1 MGPIL
6 TGKAVPLVYFRR
18 VFERRKAA
26 FFVASLAT
34 LCLLSL
40 PIWPDKDTS
49 SVELRAQ
56 EMTNTRALL
65 GEGNRG
71 AGTPLASAPAPPES
85 PTPKNMKLTVPKL
98 GLEDV
103 AVPTG
108 FRQAEL
114 DREGVLRMKESG
126 LPWEAGS
133 NTFIAGHALGYPW
146 TRVPRAFHG
155 LEELMPGDEIFLKS
169 ADGRTYT
176 FRVYDRITV
185 EPDDTWV
192 THPVEGKTIVSLQT
206 CIPIPTFENRLIV
219 RGELI
224 S

>member
-1 MGPIL
+1 MFG
-6 TGKAVPLVYFRR
+6 G
-18 VFERRKAA
+18 RKAA
-26 FFVASLAT
+26 FFVASLAA

-40 PIWPDKDTS
+40 PLWPERETS
-49 SVELRAQ
+49 SLELRTQ
-56 EMTNTRALL
+56 EVVNTGALL
-65 GEGNRG
+65 GEGSGG
-71 AGTPLASAPAPPES
+71 AGTTPANAQPPPES
-85 PTPKNMKLTVPKL
+85 PTQKNMKLTVPKL

-114 DREGVLRMKESG
+114 DREGLLRMKESG
-126 LPWEAGS
+126 LPWEEGS

-146 TRVPRAFHG
+146 TRVPRAFYD
-155 LEELMPGDEIFLKS
+155 LEELMPGDEILLKD

-176 FRVYDRITV
+176 FKVYDRMTV

-192 THPVEGKTIVSLQT
+192 TYPVEGKTVVSLQSCT
-206 CIPIPTFENRLIV
+206 PIPTFEDRLIV
-219 RGELI
+219 RGELV

>member
-1 MGPIL
+1 M
-6 TGKAVPLVYFRR
+6 
-18 VFERRKAA
+18 
-26 FFVASLAT
+26 ASLAA

-40 PIWPDKDTS
+40 PVWPERETS
-49 SVELRAQ
+49 SVELHTQ
-56 EMTNTRALL
+56 EVTKTGALL
-65 GEGNRG
+65 GEGIQEPEVPPVD
-71 AGTPLASAPAPPES
+71 TLASPKS
-85 PTPKNMKLTVPKL
+85 PTPNNMKLTVPKL
-98 GLEDV
+98 GLEEV

-126 LPWEAGS
+126 LPWEEGS

-146 TRVPRAFHG
+146 TRVPRAFYG
-155 LEELMPGDEIFLKS
+155 LEKLMPGDEILLKS
-169 ADGRTYT
+169 AGGRTYT

-192 THPVEGKTIVSLQT
+192 THPVEGKTVVSLQT
-206 CIPIPTFENRLIV
+206 CTPIPTFENRLIV
-219 RGELI
+219 RGELV